1 MPDHFPGSG
10 SASKSG
16 LMPNDTQSRP
26 PHSPMHN
33 HTGLLSPAPIKHTP
47 SSGASY
53 GTHRQSHNQSQ
64 TASASGGGTS
74 GSSASTGT
82 GTGTGTGLHLSL
94 PGNPKSPNFFHHYSG
109 AGINTPLSLIRGFP
123 DMSGTAPGGLSPNPQ
138 TSGYI
143 NSSGGSNT
151 DATFKL
157 DRAAS
162 PLPFVNAPD
171 GVATMGLTP
180 FTSGAEATTLPQ
192 VSSTHIWSIHHP
204 TRCSRGV
211 RCTDKGTKADDSQ
224 FWADMFGIKLD
235 GDQTL
240 AL

>member
-1 MPDHFPGSG
+1 MPDPFPGS
-10 SASKSG
+10 ATKSVP
-16 LMPNDTQSRP
+16 MPTDAQPRP
-26 PHSPMHN
+26 PHSPMQS

-64 TASASGGGTS
+64 SAGANASGGGTS

-82 GTGTGTGLHLSL
+82 GTGTATGTGLHLSL
-94 PGNPKSPNFFHHYSG
+94 PGTSKSPNFFHHYSG

-143 NSSGGSNT
+143 HSSGGSNT

-157 DRAAS
+157 DRATS
-162 PLPFVNAPD
+162 PLPFVNASD

-192 VSSTHIWSIHHP
+192 VSRARFRAD
-204 TRCSRGV
+204 TRLLARRGM
-211 RCTDKGTKADDSQ
+211 RR
-224 FWADMFGIKLD
+224 
-235 GDQTL
+235 
-240 AL
+240 